1 MIGVQEK
8 PNTLANRRRKSI
20 AYLKR
25 EISKNWVIKRKT
37 SPVWCRLTKKL
48 SKEKD

>member
-20 AYLKR
+20 AYLKKR
-25 EISKNWVIKRKT
+25 DFQRKT